1 MGRLIIIMLLG
12 AGVLF
17 SIASINNTNSNLVMA
32 SATYSENQRLQAKDN
47 AESGIEMAIMK
58 LSADTTW
65 TGITSKQLESGV
77 VTISVENTTSE
88 FYNGPNTNLVSARL
102 ITSVGNVG
110 DQYDTIRSVIQL
122 PVAGTSNNGVP
133 GFMDYAVCTGND
145 LTMNGNVSIQDDN
158 NTQWNANVHTNA
170 DFSMNGNTTIK
181 GFMTYYSEAHSNPQ
195 SRLTTN
201 IVPNQNPQNLPHF
214 YQDSIVTIPTFN
226 PDNYKS
232 SASIVYTTN
241 KTLNGNIVL
250 GTKDN
255 PQIIYVGGDLNLNG
269 NVTGYGVFIVK
280 GNILINGN
288 VTVNSVDAN
297 GSNVGL
303 YTAGDLT
310 ANGNV
315 KIYAQILTGGNAN
328 LNGNCKVYGSVTT
341 KGTVNFN
348 GNVNIYY
355 RPATGAL
362 TTPFWTSTNSS
373 GNGLIR
379 PQILS
384 YY

>member
-1 MGRLIIIMLLG
+1 MGRLIIIMVLG

-17 SIASINNTNSNLVMA
+17 SIASINTANSNLIM
-32 SATYSENQRLQAKDN
+32 STSTYTENQRLQAKDY
-47 AESGIEMAIMK
+47 AASGIEMAIMK

-65 TGITSKQLESGV
+65 TGTTNKQLQSGA
-77 VTISVENTTSE
+77 VTISVQNTTSN
-88 FYNGPNTNLVSARL
+88 FFNGPNANLVSARL
-102 ITSVGNVG
+102 ITSIGNAG
-110 DQYDTIRSVIQL
+110 NQSDTIRSVIQL
-122 PVAGTSNNGVP
+122 PVAGDSSSGVP
-133 GFMDYAVCTGND
+133 GFMDYAVCTGD
-145 LTMNGNVSIQDDN
+145 EFTMNGNINIQDDN

-170 DFSMNGNTTIK
+170 EFQMNGNNTIK
-181 GFMTYYSEAHSNPQ
+181 GFLTYYSEAHSNPQ
-195 SRLTTN
+195 SRLNTN
-201 IVPNQNPQNLPHF
+201 IVPNQNPGNLPNH
-214 YQDSIVTIPTFN
+214 YQDSMVTIPTFN
-226 PDNYKS
+226 PDDYKS
-232 SASIVYTTN
+232 TASIVYPNN

-255 PQIIYVGGDLNLNG
+255 PQIIYVGGDLTLNG

-288 VTVNSVDAN
+288 VTVNSVDPG
-297 GSNVGL
+297 GSNLGL
-303 YTAGDLT
+303 YTAGDLN

-315 KIYAQILTGGNAN
+315 KIYAQVLTGGNAN

-348 GNVNIYY
+348 GNVNVYY

-362 TTPFWTSTNSS
+362 TTPFWASNQST

-379 PQILS
+379 PKIIS